1 MEIPII
7 FNCKFCNKKFSNKQN
22 LRKHIETAKYCLEAR
37 GIKDYIIFTC
47 EFCSCTFTQKINLTT
62 HLKICQIRIEKN
74 HSTEIEGFKKALD
87 EEKIIISELKKHI
100 RELELELAKKEGYVA
115 GIEKAKPTITK
126 NKIYNQKILNI
137 KTTTIKP
144 FTAELV
150 RRNVYKYDFESFFGG
165 ILQLSQFISDMI
177 VLETDEGKER
187 NFVCTDASRNSFH
200 RLISS
205 EKEINKNPDPI
216 VEEIMPNGIWQ
227 MDREALY
234 LNNVFD
240 ELKLNIES
248 HYDKFLILQKEND
261 DYLFKSS
268 EMIAIYLGIKGNYG
282 SKMRKDLVIQVRDI
296 DNGVKSVASI

>member
-1 MEIPII
+1 
-7 FNCKFCNKKFSNKQN
+7 
-22 LRKHIETAKYCLEAR
+22 
-37 GIKDYIIFTC
+37 
-47 EFCSCTFTQKINLTT
+47 
-62 HLKICQIRIEKN
+62 
-74 HSTEIEGFKKALD
+74 
-87 EEKIIISELKKHI
+87 
-100 RELELELAKKEGYVA
+100 
-115 GIEKAKPTITK
+115 
-126 NKIYNQKILNI
+126 
-137 KTTTIKP
+137 
-144 FTAELV
+144 
-150 RRNVYKYDFESFFGG
+150 
-165 ILQLSQFISDMI
+165 MI